1 MRKVS
6 KIAFF
11 SIPAYGHT
19 NPTLEVVKE
28 LVSRGN
34 QVRYYAYHAQRE
46 KIESTGASFIS
57 CDDYDIQMH
66 LSPED
71 GERLAKDIAFS
82 TQLIVKMTLAMDD
95 TIIREMAQWSPQ
107 CIVADSMATWGKLAA
122 WKLGVPLMCST
133 TTFAF
138 NRYSSKIMKQTL
150 PQTFRMLCSMPKANR
165 YVKLLRDKGYP
176 VKNVLSL
183 ISNDNDTNTI
193 VYTSAKFQPCAET
206 FSDKYTFVGPSIKLP
221 QSKGLKPHRTTVYIS
236 LGTVNNLK
244 ADFYRNC
251 MEALGDAN
259 MDVVL
264 SVGEN
269 IDPKTLGAVPDNF
282 TAAPSVNQIEILQN
296 ADVFLTHCGMNSVN
310 EALYCGVPLVLFP
323 QTPEQSG
330 VAYRV
335 NELGAG
341 MYLPNDSPQAI
352 RETIL
357 AVLKDGSYKLGAKEI
372 SDDFHQCGGYR
383 LAADKIESLIESSGH
398 GR

>member
-1 MRKVS
+1 VS

-11 SIPAYGHT
+11 GIPAQGHT
-19 NPTLEVVKE
+19 NPTLAVVRE
-28 LVSRGN
+28 LVLRGN
-34 QVRYYAYHAQRE
+34 EVRYYSYHALKE
-46 KIESTGASFIS
+46 KIESTGASFIP

-71 GERLAKDIAFS
+71 GERIAKDIAFS
-82 TQLIVKMTLAMDD
+82 TEIIVKMTLAMDD
-95 TIIREMAQWSPQ
+95 TIIREMAQWSPR

-122 WKLGVPLMCST
+122 WKLKIPLMCST

-138 NRYSSKIMKQTL
+138 NRYSSKIMKPTL
-150 PQTFRMLCSMPKANR
+150 PQTVRMLLSMPKANR

-206 FSDKYTFVGPSIKLP
+206 FSEKYTFVGPSIILP
-221 QSKGLKPHRTTVYIS
+221 ESKGSKPQRETVYIS
-236 LGTVNNLK
+236 LGTVNNQK
-244 ADFYRNC
+244 ADFYKNC
-251 MEALGDAN
+251 MAALGDEN

-269 IDPKTLGAVPDNF
+269 IDLEALGEVPDNF
-282 TAAPSVNQIEILQN
+282 TAAPSVNQVEVLQN

-310 EALYCGVPLVLFP
+310 EALYFGVPLVLLP
-323 QTPEQSG
+323 LTPEESG

-341 MYLPNDSPQAI
+341 KFLPNDSLQAI
-352 RETIL
+352 RDTIL
-357 AVLKDGSYKLGAKEI
+357 AVLKDGSYKLAAKEI
-372 SDDFHQCGGYR
+372 SEDFHQCGGYR
-383 LAADKIESLIESSGH
+383 LAADKIESLIESSSQAVE
-398 GR
+398 